1 MTSKS
6 PASPKSPAT
15 TPSASSASAS
25 GSARWSR
32 KKKVLLAYLPIA
44 LVLYT
49 LFGFFAVPLII
60 RKIVVPQVQKRL
72 NATITLEKAY
82 TNPFSFWLT
91 LTNLE
96 VKDLAGEKVF
106 AFDRFEGNF
115 QSLDTIFSRGWH
127 FDTIKV
133 VSPFIRGRVDPD
145 GTDTLSRL
153 IKPVPV
159 DPNAKPKEPL
169 KYIPRLVVRD
179 LAVEN
184 GEADLKDLS
193 TPKPFERV
201 ITGATFRISNVDT
214 RPEYVNPMKIEFS
227 TDDGAKL
234 TWTGSLQVNP
244 LTSKGDIE
252 VEGIVASRYMP
263 YAMRYTDISLEGAK
277 LGAKLSYEFAP
288 VASPRVVKAHISTA
302 TVEAPKLIVPWQ
314 DLIKGR
320 ADAGADKIVVTDINV
335 DVDTRNI
342 TIAKIDV
349 QGGESL
355 LELSKGRTV
364 PQRVADALLSAAHP
378 ESEAKPVEAAPK
390 QDLAAIPYPI
400 VRLLTGLQ
408 QLINDVKNPWTIELA
423 SLDVAGHRHSFA
435 DLSAPEAVKL
445 STSNVTLHA
454 GPIKSSEDFKTP
466 FSLQAKVET
475 DGKVDVK
482 GTIEPVTRKIAGSI
496 EGSGLNAAAA
506 SPYIPASALAP
517 LPPARLGNTIL
528 SLKGDFRAELP
539 QEGGAK
545 TAWTGRTVLA
555 PLAFESSEKKEVV
568 LGAKSLDIQSEA
580 ALNTTAAADFDI
592 KWKGTIKGD
601 AFTAAAPLPRTGDTK
616 AAIGALGIDG
626 TMTLLRA
633 AAGGVKINYTG
644 SATLGNVE
652 ASASDAFGPITAGVA
667 DASFNG
673 DIAVNAAP
681 GSQPAITASG
691 DTSASGVKAG
701 TEKFGNAALAVATAK
716 VNTLKL
722 NTADNS
728 ITASL
733 VAVDGLNLKAAPPMI
748 PPEGFTKEPPS
759 GERRKLTLA
768 GLIPININL
777 ERFEMTGGTI
787 ELTDASTTPTS
798 PATVIAAE
806 EITVTAAPFSTSGSA
821 PSEINMAAKVNNSGK
836 FALTG
841 TLDAFKESP
850 GANVKVQLT
859 TVPVPPYSGP
869 TGRFLGYQ
877 MADGRMTTTI
887 PIKIEND
894 KMNGEIDFAFDHL
907 KLGERVKS
915 KDAIDAPLELGLAL
929 LRDSND
935 QIKSKIPVSGDLT
948 DPKFSLGGV
957 IWQAF
962 TGLLVKAATAP
973 FQILGAIFG
982 GGSQD
987 LSQVLFAAGSYELSP
1002 ESISALDSLAKG
1014 MEARPGISL
1023 MVRGQIEE
1031 DSDSLELRRQILR
1044 ERYAENI
1051 FGKAKPGAS
1060 PQKLSDQQLKDQTM
1074 IAFDQLQIEKAK
1086 AENKP
1091 APPSVR
1097 RVGSDAGTPP
1107 PLEEMEKQLI
1117 ESTKLPPERVAD
1129 LAKKRADSV
1138 VDFLIKEKKLDPAR
1152 AKAAEPDP
1160 AKQKAEK
1167 PRAAF
1172 EVFK

>member
-1 MTSKS
+1 MPSIS
-6 PASPKSPAT
+6 PSDPSH
-15 TPSASSASAS
+15 TPSSPGPTSRP
-25 GSARWSR
+25 RWSR
-32 KKKVLLAYLPIA
+32 KKKFFLAYLPIA

-60 RKIVVPQVQKRL
+60 RKLIVPQVQKRL
-72 NATITLEKAY
+72 NATITLERAY
-82 TNPFSFWLT
+82 TNPFSFHLT
-91 LTNLE
+91 LNKLE
-96 VKDLAGEKVF
+96 VKDLSGEKVF
-106 AFDRFEGNF
+106 AFDRFDANF
-115 QSLDTIFSRGWH
+115 QTLDTIFSRGWH
-127 FDTIKV
+127 FDTVKV
-133 VSPFIRGRVDPD
+133 VSPFFRGRIDPD
-145 GTDTLSRL
+145 GTNTLEKL

-159 DPNAKPKEPL
+159 DPKAKPREPL
-169 KYIPRLVVRD
+169 KYLPRLVVRD

-184 GEADLKDLS
+184 GEIDIKDLS
-193 TPKPFERV
+193 TPKPFERL
-201 ITGATFRISNVDT
+201 IHGAAFRISNVDT

-227 TDDGAKL
+227 TDEGAKI

-244 LTSKGDIE
+244 LTSKGEIE
-252 VEGIVASRYMP
+252 IAGIVPSRFMP
-263 YAMRYTDISLEGAK
+263 YVMRYTDISLENAK
-277 LGAKLSYEFAP
+277 VAAKLSYDFAP
-288 VASPRVVKAHISTA
+288 VASPRIVKVHVSSA
-302 TVEAPKLIVPWQ
+302 TVDTPKLVVPWQ
-314 DLIKGR
+314 EIIKGR
-320 ADAGADKIVVTDINV
+320 ADASADKVVVTDINV
-335 DVDTRNI
+335 DADARSI
-342 TIAKIDV
+342 SIAKIDIH
-349 QGGESL
+349 GGESL
-355 LELSKGRTV
+355 LELSKGRSV
-364 PQRVADALLSAAHP
+364 PQRVADALLSEPRP
-378 ESEAKPVEAAPK
+378 ETELPEVKPISHQEV
-390 QDLAAIPYPI
+390 AAIPYPI

-408 QLINDVKNPWTIELA
+408 QLVSDVQNPWNIELTA
-423 SLDVAGHRHSFA
+423 LVITGHRHSFA
-435 DLSAPEAVKL
+435 DLNAPEPVKL
-445 STSNVTLHA
+445 STSDVSLSA
-454 GPIKSSEDFKTP
+454 GPIKSTEKFVTP
-466 FSLQAKVET
+466 FTLAAKVEQS
-475 DGKVDVK
+475 GKLDVK
-482 GTIEPVTRKIAGSI
+482 GTIEPLPRKIVGSI
-496 EGSGLNAAAA
+496 DGSGLNAAAA

-517 LPPARLGNTIL
+517 LPPARLGNSIL

-539 QEGGAK
+539 LEGGAK

-555 PLAFESSEKKEVV
+555 PLSFESSEKKEVV

-580 ALNTTAAADFDI
+580 SLDTSSAADIDI
-592 KWKGTIKGD
+592 KWKGTIKGEG
-601 AFTAAAPLPRTGDTK
+601 FTAAAPLPQTGNTN
-616 AAIGALGIDG
+616 AAIGTLGVDG
-626 TMTLLRA
+626 TLTLARA
-633 AAGGVKINYTG
+633 SAGGVKINYTG
-644 SATLGNVE
+644 SAALGNVE
-652 ASASDAFGPITAGVA
+652 ASASDAFGPITAALGEA
-667 DASFNG
+667 AFKG
-673 DIAVNAAP
+673 DVAVNAAP
-681 GSQPAITASG
+681 GSDPAITLSG

-701 TEKFGNAALAVATAK
+701 TEKFGNAALAVANAK

-722 NTADNS
+722 NTAEKS
-728 ITASL
+728 LTASL

-768 GLIPININL
+768 GLIPFNINL
-777 ERFEMTGGTI
+777 DRFEMTASSF
-787 ELTDASTTPTS
+787 ELTDASATPTT

-806 EITVTAAPFSTSGSA
+806 DITVTAAPFSTRGSA
-821 PSEINMAAKVNNSGK
+821 PSEINVAAKVNQSGK

-850 GANVKVQLT
+850 GANIKVELT
-859 TVPVPPYSGP
+859 SIPVTPYSGP

-894 KMNGEIDFAFDHL
+894 KMTGEIDFAFDHL

-935 QIKSKIPVSGDLT
+935 QIKSKIPVSGELS

-982 GGSQD
+982 GGTQD
-987 LSQVLFAAGSYELSP
+987 LSQVTFAAGSFELSP

-1031 DSDSLELRRQILR
+1031 ESDSLELRRQILR

-1051 FGKAKPGAS
+1051 FGKSKPGS
-1060 PQKLSDQQLKDQTM
+1060 PPQKLSDQQLKDQTM

-1097 RVGSDAGTPP
+1097 RIGSDAGTPP
-1107 PLEEMEKQLI
+1107 PIEEMEEQLI
-1117 ESTKLPPERVAD
+1117 AATKLPPERVAD
-1129 LAKKRADSV
+1129 LAKKRADAV

-1160 AKQKAEK
+1160 EKQNAEK
-1167 PRAAF
+1167 PRATF